1 MVRSS
6 RPRFGFIDMLDRLEP
21 CGGFATDFEAR
32 LGFQQGAHAA
42 AHDGMIIGDEDAV
55 RSGNWRFFSHEILLR
70 R

>member
-1 MVRSS
+1 
-6 RPRFGFIDMLDRLEP
+6 MLDRLEP
-21 CGGFATDFEAR
+21 GGGFATDFEAR